1 MAILVMKTSMI
12 TKKALDGRVIAERNE
27 LSVLEL
33 VRNYGHV
40 RRSEIAR
47 AIWPESSE
55 LSAKL
60 MTQRTI
66 TRILKKGL
74 LLERPNA
81 LGGKS
86 LVLGARGVAK
96 LKEMGIDAQDGLDL
110 SSVAG
115 PQFFHRTLGTR
126 YLIERAAQG
135 HSAYGEYA
143 LSKGWAPV
151 ARTEFIERFGK
162 IPDGIVTVPAQT
174 RGYDTNAVVTDW
186 LEVESSFKSPEELDR
201 IFGIAWQTGAWL
213 NSAESVMLDRVL
225 FVYDSRQRHEHAII
239 NALARYLKEHHTPN
253 EQIILSSIILVR
265 CEISIPLVWR
275 KHEEF
280 TALEL
285 LNKTNESE
293 EPQQ

>member
-1 MAILVMKTSMI
+1 MKKSLI
-12 TKKALDGRVIAERNE
+12 TQKALDGRVVAERNE

-40 RRSEIAR
+40 RRSEVAR
-47 AIWPESSE
+47 AIWPQSSD
-55 LSAKL
+55 LSARL
-60 MTQRTI
+60 MTQRTVS
-66 TRILKKGL
+66 RILKKGL

-86 LVLGARGVAK
+86 LVLGTRGVAR
-96 LKEMGIDAQDGLDL
+96 LKETGIDAQDGLDL

-126 YLIERAAQG
+126 YLIERASQG

-151 ARTEFIERFGK
+151 ARGEVIEKFSK
-162 IPDGIVTVPAQT
+162 IPDGIVTVPAQS
-174 RGYDTNAVVTDW
+174 RGYDTNAVVADW

-225 FVYDSRQRHEHAII
+225 FVYDSRQRHEHAIMH
-239 NALARYLKEHHTPN
+239 ALSRYLKEHHTQN
-253 EQIILSSIILVR
+253 EHIILSSIVLVR
-265 CEISIPLVWR
+265 CQVDIPLVWR
-275 KHEEF
+275 GYEEL

-285 LNKTNESE
+285 LNKNKESE
-293 EPQQ
+293 AE